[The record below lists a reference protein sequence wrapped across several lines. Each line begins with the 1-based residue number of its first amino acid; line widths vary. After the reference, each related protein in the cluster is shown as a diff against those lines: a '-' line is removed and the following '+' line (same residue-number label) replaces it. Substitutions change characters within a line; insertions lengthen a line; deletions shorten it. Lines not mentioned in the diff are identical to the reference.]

1 VSTWQKDVFKSDE
14 WFFRNDWPFVS
25 IGIAGQVK
33 TASGQLPYF
42 IPADETIL
50 TFKPIHDEKNY

>member
-33 TASGQLPYF
+33 TASGQLQYI
-42 IPADETIL
+42 IPAD
-50 TFKPIHDEKNY
+50 